1 MLTRFQQLELW
12 LSDFFHQEI
21 NEPNQSPQFSG
32 SNFCQG
38 GCFVPS
44 CLHALYK
51 VVTCH
56 EGKQG
61 PVQFPNKY

>member
-1 MLTRFQQLELW
+1 L
-12 LSDFFHQEI
+12 
-21 NEPNQSPQFSG
+21 G
-32 SNFCQG
+32 SNFGQG

-44 CLHALYK
+44 YLHALYK
-51 VVTCH
+51 VVSRH